1 MFEENSRTNVLP
13 YFFKAL
19 NIRTKTNDFFGLN
32 SSYGTLADYYVKI
45 SLKKSKY
52 YAEKMYN
59 AAKEIKNPDDQLE
72 ALQKLIALEPSE
84 KSKFYFSKYQKINDS
99 LQTAR

>member
-1 MFEENSRTNVLP
+1 MQR
-13 YFFKAL
+13 
-19 NIRTKTNDFFGLN
+19 
-32 SSYGTLADYYVKI
+32 
-45 SLKKSKY
+45 
-52 YAEKMYN
+52 KMYN

-99 LQTAR
+99 LQNARSKAKNQFALIRYETEKKN